1 MKFSKVFREKPGDDT
16 GMQTR
21 VWGPGGWLFLH
32 CIAQNYPWKPTEE
45 QKVNYLF
52 FFKLVGNVLPCRYC
66 RESYQGFIED
76 SDTQL
81 NINVMESRVTLVKW
95 LYLIHNKVNKK
106 LNINT
111 GPTLKQVWN
120 KYESFRSKCTKSPEI
135 VEKIKTGCLDPL
147 KGYRKKCILN
157 VVEVDANGNEFGLG
171 NNFGKKKQ
179 IKLVNIKK
187 SNRAG
192 KKLMATFNVGGKK
205 RIIHFGASGMSDNTK
220 HQNVERRNRY
230 IFRHRKD
237 LGTGDPTRAGYL
249 SMFIL
254 WNKKTLSASIADY
267 RRRLNT
273 YNRTG
278 KFPTK
283 ITGYK

>member
-21 VWGPGGWLFLH
+21 VWGPAGWLFLH
-32 CIAQNYPWKPTEE
+32 SIAQNYPWKPTEE
-45 QKVNYLF
+45 QKVNYIF

-81 NINVMESRVTLVKW
+81 NINVMKSRVTLVRW
-95 LYLIHNKVNKK
+95 LYLIHNKVNEK

-111 GPTLKQVWN
+111 GPTLKEVWN

-157 VVEVDANGNEFGLG
+157 VVEVDVRGN
-171 NNFGKKKQ
+171 
-179 IKLVNIKK
+179 
-187 SNRAG
+187 
-192 KKLMATFNVGGKK
+192 
-205 RIIHFGASGMSDNTK
+205 
-220 HQNVERRNRY
+220 
-230 IFRHRKD
+230 
-237 LGTGDPTRAGYL
+237 
-249 SMFIL
+249 
-254 WNKKTLSASIADY
+254 
-267 RRRLNT
+267 
-273 YNRTG
+273 
-278 KFPTK
+278 
-283 ITGYK
+283 

>member
-1 MKFSKVFREKPGDDT
+1 MNFSKVFREKPGDDT

-21 VWGPGGWLFLH
+21 VWGPAGWLFLH
-32 CIAQNYPWKPTEE
+32 SIAQNYPWKPTEE

-66 RESYQGFIED
+66 RESYQGFIEHP
-76 SDTQL
+76 DTQL
-81 NINVMESRVTLVKW
+81 NIDVMKSRVTLVRW
-95 LYLIHNKVNKK
+95 LYLIHNKVNEK
-106 LNINT
+106 LNIST
-111 GPTLKQVWN
+111 GPTLKEVWN

-147 KGYRKKCILN
+147 KGYRKKCVIN
-157 VVEVDANGNEFGLG
+157 VVEVDERGNEFGFGNNG

-179 IKLVNIKK
+179 IKLVSVKK

-192 KKLMATFNVGGKK
+192 KKLMATFDVGGKK
-205 RIIHFGASGMSDNTK
+205 RIIHFGFSGMSDNTK
-220 HQNVERRNRY
+220 HKNKERRNRY
-230 IFRHRKD
+230 ITRHRKD

-254 WNKKTLSASIADY
+254 WNKNTLSASIAD
-267 RRRLNT
+267 
-273 YNRTG
+273 
-278 KFPTK
+278 
-283 ITGYK
+283 